1 MEIPKF
7 NANSV
12 DPDQMSHS
20 VASDLD
26 LHSLSITLLGVSRL
40 ILVKVCLRST
50 CMVLYNVMKL

>member
-20 VASDLD
+20 VVSDLRG
-26 LHSLSITLLGVSRL
+26 LHSLPITLFGGFQ
-40 ILVKVCLRST
+40 IN
-50 CMVLYNVMKL
+50 MG